1 MKSKLM
7 LSDLL
12 NQMSFALCIVR
23 RDYTIVM
30 ANQYFLSRVSTE
42 DNQVLGQNLLTLFPD
57 SARFL
62 KRKVDTAFTIESP
75 SFSSWEQSPHV
86 LPFKTSRPV
95 SGSEDAMYQDM
106 ELIPI
111 HSEGGA
117 LEHLCLCVY
126 DSTITAS
133 QQKDLKKMTAQ
144 LRTEHQALKIAMD
157 KLKQAQT
164 QLLQSEKM
172 ASIGQLSAGIAHEI
186 NNPIGFITSNMQTL
200 DDYFKKLMSFIHLVN
215 SELTNTSDA
224 ELKKTLEQHYASAQL
239 EFVVEDVG
247 DLISESLEGSSR
259 VMSIVKNLK
268 EFSHID
274 SANWAEVNITDGIDS
289 TLRIINNEIKYHIE
303 VECHYDPNTP
313 KIVCQPMQLNQVFLN
328 ILLNA
333 SQAIDEEGIIKI
345 YVAPFADDQVE
356 IRISDNGSGISEQH
370 LSSIFEPFFTTKPVG
385 SGTGLGLSVSYGI
398 VHAHKGSIE
407 VESEIGVGTT
417 FIIRLPISNP
427 DAQQS
432 ENL

>member
-1 MKSKLM
+1 MIKAKLM

-12 NQMSFALCIVR
+12 NQMSFALCIVK
-23 RDYTIVM
+23 RDYSIVM
-30 ANQYFLSRVSTE
+30 ANQYFLSRVKGISQ
-42 DNQVLGQNLLTLFPD
+42 QVVGENLLTLFPE
-57 SARFL
+57 SAKLL
-62 KRKVDTAFTIESP
+62 KRKVDTAFKIESP

-95 SGSEDAMYQDM
+95 SGREERMYQDL

-111 HSEGGA
+111 HSENGV

-133 QQKDLKKMTAQ
+133 QQQELTDVTNQ
-144 LRTEHQALKIAMD
+144 LRHEHQA
-157 KLKQAQT
+157 LKQAQT

-200 DDYFKKLMSFIHLVN
+200 DDYFKKMKGFISEVN
-215 SELTNTSDA
+215 SLVADN
-224 ELKKTLEQHYASAQL
+224 ASARLKTDIDQL
-239 EFVVEDVG
+239 YARLQLDFIIEDIA

-259 VMSIVKNLK
+259 VMAIVKNLK
-268 EFSHID
+268 EFSHVD
-274 SANWAEVNITDGIDS
+274 SADWAYVDITDGIDS

-303 VECHYDPNTP
+303 VERHYAANTP
-313 KIVCQPMQLNQVFLN
+313 QIYCQPMQLNQVFLN
-328 ILLNA
+328 ILVNA
-333 SQAIDEEGIIKI
+333 SQAIHQQGTITVEVAPTTDQYVEIKI
-345 YVAPFADDQVE
+345 SDTGTGIAP
-356 IRISDNGSGISEQH
+356 QH

-398 VHAHKGSIE
+398 VHAHHGTIR
-407 VESEIGVGTT
+407 VESELGVGST
-417 FIIRLPISNP
+417 FIIQLPVAGPSQP
-427 DAQQS
+427 PA
-432 ENL
+432 ELR